1 MNVVKNFVP
10 YEKLS
15 KKKKREINN
24 LGRNQWE
31 MNPTTRCEELGYKRH
46 KMKKVKF
53 DDYDD

>member
-1 MNVVKNFVP
+1 MKNFVS

-15 KKKKREINN
+15 KKKKREIDN
-24 LGRNQWE
+24 LGRNQWK
-31 MNPTTRCEELGYKRH
+31 MNPTTRREELGYKRH